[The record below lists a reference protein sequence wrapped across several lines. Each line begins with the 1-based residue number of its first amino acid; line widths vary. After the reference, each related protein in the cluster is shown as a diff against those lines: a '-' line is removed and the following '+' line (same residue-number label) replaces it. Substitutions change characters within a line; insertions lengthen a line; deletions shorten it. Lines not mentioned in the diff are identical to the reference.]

1 MAKLYTSRFSNKEL
15 ETGKYTVVGV
25 VRSMPKFLVK
35 YRISGDII
43 QIAPPGYLWNENNRE
58 RFREPYFKH
67 LEKTGYPVIGG
78 IIQAYLDEGKDVV
91 LCCYED
97 VRKPGEWCHRLV
109 FAEW

>member
-58 RFREPYFKH
+58 RFREPYFKQLGKEWIPSYRGNH
-67 LEKTGYPVIGG
+67 SG
-78 IIQAYLDEGKDVV
+78 I
-91 LCCYED
+91 
-97 VRKPGEWCHRLV
+97 PG
-109 FAEW
+109 

>member
-58 RFREPYFKH
+58 RFRNRTSSTWKRVDTQLSGESFRHTWMKARTWCCVATKMS
-67 LEKTGYPVIGG
+67 ENPVNGAI
-78 IIQAYLDEGKDVV
+78 D
-91 LCCYED
+91 
-97 VRKPGEWCHRLV
+97 
-109 FAEW
+109 